1 MSGTRDTLRFA
12 TIVLFGLA
20 WSACDLGTFRGSDT
34 VTITHDPVI
43 ATSSETVTFT
53 ATADTESEDYRIRM
67 FVNETLVQTCYN
79 MSTCIYT
86 GGPFP
91 TYEGTTVSFLAAL
104 DTFDCDHLCDKVDGY
119 YNFGITDSS
128 YNYGSLTYIPAKVS
142 VGTTE
147 RPSGNDTTLLFHMAN
162 DYVPN
167 GQTFADFLDDV
178 QDKIYDV
185 YGAKDIIRAHMDDM
199 DAYVYTRQA
208 GTGSCGTVA
217 WQTNTEVPWRDNDA
231 ILHYLTMND
240 CTDSGLTHFTAEGS
254 YSVDFLHHSGHAVF
268 GLADEG
274 AGATGYFQS
283 THEPNIWSSEA
294 GCRSE
299 QSAKRRDPNDCAEFE
314 PGWWGI
320 HSGTT
325 VMSNGEL
332 TDPWGIEAAERIGWF
347 YSTL

>member
-1 MSGTRDTLRFA
+1 MATITNFMRFA
-12 TIVLFGLA
+12 TILLFGLA
-20 WSACDLGTFRGSDT
+20 LSACDLGTIRGSDT
-34 VTITHDPVI
+34 IAITHDPVI

-53 ATADTESEDYRIRM
+53 ATADTESTDYRIRM
-67 FVNETLVQTCYN
+67 FVNQSLVLTCYN
-79 MSTCIYT
+79 MPTCTYI

-91 TYEGTTVSFLAAL
+91 AHEGTTVSFLAAL
-104 DTFDCDHLCDKVDGY
+104 DTFDCDLLCDKVDGY
-119 YNFGITDSS
+119 YQFGITDSNYS
-128 YNYGSLTYIPAKVS
+128 YGSLTYIPARVS
-142 VGTTE
+142 VGTIE

-178 QDKIYDV
+178 HDKIYDV
-185 YGAKDIIRAHMDDM
+185 YGAKDIIRDNMDDM
-199 DAYVYTRQA
+199 DSYVYTREA

-217 WQTNTEVPWRDNDA
+217 WQTNTEVPWRDDDA
-231 ILHYLTMND
+231 VLHYLTLND

-254 YSVDFLHHSGHAVF
+254 YTVDFLHHSGHAVF

-283 THEPNIWSSEA
+283 THEPNIWSTEA
-294 GCRSE
+294 GCRTE
-299 QSAKRRDPNDCAEFE
+299 QTVKHRNPDNCAEFE

-332 TDPWGIEAAERIGWF
+332 TDPWGIEAVERVRWF
-347 YSTL
+347 YNTL